1 MLTRVVHKCLMDL
14 FHAFFFLRARQS
26 EVRSENPFAFQDDSL
41 NASHR
46 IDVPELHQTNSARG
60 SSSSLTQIGNSVV
73 ITVQSMSMYEGVN
86 NDPISNNPI
95 GFQNVFHHNNLNNL
109 RNININNSFSQN
121 NLQSPVVV
129 AGSQFV
135 SELNQTIYEQDNIWS
150 YEQRIYGENS
160 QSHNR
165 PAAELGVPATGPAD
179 SSAPKKIVYIST
191 NFIDS
196 YCEICCLD
204 GRFGVLLNCCQ
215 EKNFI
220 CFCCYLEMIRYK
232 RKQYANRFRQANESD
247 LHVQSQLH
255 NSVTL
260 VDCAKNYYVT
270 AINCPFCC
278 QKVMFKINL

>member
-1 MLTRVVHKCLMDL
+1 MLRRLVHKCLMDL
-14 FHAFFFLRARQS
+14 FHAFFFLSARSSQ
-26 EVRSENPFAFQDDSL
+26 VRSGFSLGVHTDSIDSGQMRRSDD
-41 NASHR
+41 
-46 IDVPELHQTNSARG
+46 DGG
-60 SSSSLTQIGNSVV
+60 SSLSLAQMGDSVV
-73 ITVQSMSMYEGVN
+73 ITVQSMSMNEGVN
-86 NDPISNNPI
+86 NDPLTPNPI
-95 GFQNVFHHNNLNNL
+95 GFQNFFHHNNF
-109 RNININNSFSQN
+109 INNNTVN
-121 NLQSPVVV
+121 NIAGQHTLHPQIVI
-129 AGSQFV
+129 AGSQLL
-135 SELNQTIYEQDNIWS
+135 SERDQTRDQTSYEQDNIFS

-160 QSHNR
+160 QSHTR
-165 PAAELGVPATGPAD
+165 SAAELGDPETGPAD
-179 SSAPKKIVYIST
+179 SKAPKKIVYIST

-232 RKQYANRFRQANESD
+232 RKQYANRFRQANESN